1 MFYILSCKTRQ
12 DKMVEMKRPGE
23 IWSGFRQLLT
33 TPTPH
38 VDPTKDI
45 TQSMISAP
53 EPDAEKSQGSPPRND
68 APLENLPAEI
78 RRYLLFTLNYEELKA
93 LINASPIY
101 HQQYR
106 LDRRGLRPSCME
118 RTLGNISADAY
129 AVYQS
134 GIKDFI
140 EACNPKS
147 VAHLMDSYEE
157 NLSLSHYS
165 FLTEL
170 TMDEIMSMFSF
181 HISIV
186 MPLARSFTT
195 WALNNLASIRMS
207 TLPTLIMVIEDII
220 TRPLRQR
227 RLISIGN
234 VSFAS
239 FSLALHN
246 YVSATSTYC
255 LGTTNYLINDRE

>member
-1 MFYILSCKTRQ
+1 MTHLSRSVLTALTTISLSAVFVLYPFLHDTTRQ
-12 DKMVEMKRPGE
+12 DGRNE
-23 IWSGFRQLLT
+23 
-33 TPTPH
+33 TPRGNL
-38 VDPTKDI
+38 VWV
-45 TQSMISAP
+45 QAASYAASS

-101 HQQYR
+101 HQQYW
-106 LDRRGLRPSCME
+106 LDRRGLRRSCVE

-134 GIKDFI
+134 GMDDFI

-239 FSLALHN
+239 FSLC
-246 YVSATSTYC
+246 TP
-255 LGTTNYLINDRE
+255 